1 MDRERILAGEQAYLR
16 ALDDRRR
23 PLEERL
29 FGGDFAATVLRR
41 GYLTLDELA
50 EVAYWKWYGAGTRV
64 RTHNTP
70 EMVERFTAAAIAHHD
85 DARLATW
92 ILTYLHGVHVRMA
105 SAVLATLFP
114 EEHTVLD
121 RRAWSALVALGWAPD
136 LEELFGD
143 RVPADFLDRC
153 VTYEAYRLA
162 CAQKAAE
169 FGVSLRAL
177 DRFLY
182 MRAGDTT
189 AKEGA

>member
-1 MDRERILAGEQAYLR
+1 MDRERIMAGEQTYVCVLDEGRR
-16 ALDDRRR
+16 A
-23 PLEERL
+23 LEERL
-29 FGGDFAATVLRR
+29 FGGEFAANVLQR
-41 GYLTLDELA
+41 GHLTLEELG
-50 EVAYWKWYGAGTRV
+50 EVASWKWNGAGVRV
-64 RTHNTP
+64 RAGNTP
-70 EMVERFTAAAIAHHD
+70 AMVERFTSAAIAHHD

-92 ILTYLHGVHVRMA
+92 ILTYLYGVHVRMA

-121 RRAWSALVALGWAPD
+121 RRVWGALAALGWAPD
-136 LEELFGD
+136 LEHVFGD

-153 VTYEAYRLA
+153 ATYDVYRLV

-182 MRAGDTT
+182 MHADADAANG
-189 AKEGA
+189 GA